1 MAQAMLDQEN
11 FSMIQSQS
19 RLEQEQK
26 DLETFLSTFGENEEN
41 QQDLNFSQD
50 NNLVPKRIFRNKE
63 VTTVILK

>member
-1 MAQAMLDQEN
+1 MTQAMIDRQK

-26 DLETFLSTFGENEEN
+26 DLETLLNTFGESEEN

-50 NNLVPKRIFRNKE
+50 NNVVPKK
-63 VTTVILK
+63 

>member
-1 MAQAMLDQEN
+1 MVQAILDQEN

-19 RLEQEQK
+19 RLKQEQK
-26 DLETFLSTFGENEEN
+26 DLETLLSTFGENEEN

>member
-1 MAQAMLDQEN
+1 MAQAMIDRQK

-26 DLETFLSTFGENEEN
+26 DLETLLNTFGESEEN

-50 NNLVPKRIFRNKE
+50 NNVFQKNKFQKEE
-63 VTTVILK
+63 VIIVTLK

>member
-1 MAQAMLDQEN
+1 MAQAIPREFFDDAEP
-11 FSMIQSQS
+11 
-19 RLEQEQK
+19 EKTGGGKE
-26 DLETFLSTFGENEEN
+26 DLETLLSTFGENEEN